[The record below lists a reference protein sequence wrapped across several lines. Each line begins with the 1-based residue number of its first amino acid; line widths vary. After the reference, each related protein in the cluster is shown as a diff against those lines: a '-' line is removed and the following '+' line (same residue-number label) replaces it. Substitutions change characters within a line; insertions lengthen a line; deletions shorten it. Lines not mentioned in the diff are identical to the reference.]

1 MNRFSSWALKL
12 PLPREE
18 NSLMHGW
25 KKSLPTTRTPTAT
38 AWRLR
43 VWWLTT
49 SKIWCARE
57 TSMAGRLLTLKR
69 DMYPRPALKCM
80 TPWRRSLTTRATWQN
95 HIQNFRCF
103 VPRPWMKLSNTS
115 ATKDILLFKYGQPT
129 CQPVS
134 NGIIIPIVS
143 IVVMPS
149 IVLSK
154 EWVDRPTSRLR
165 FFISCFM
172 DTFSGQQQLRRR
184 WPSLERSL
192 SFSTCTKRWWGG
204 RSRFAAKVPHHFAK
218 FISLFEKNKDAWTEY
233 LMDKGEGNPPVEYL
247 VAFEEGLRNY
257 ADCVHSL
264 GTRPLWSKQAWR
276 NVAKWRKREAYIA
289 LARYLL
295 RADSGYKQ
303 WDCFRFADFTMRVTM
318 GLTFENRHYRLSD
331 GEDDKNFGKGNMN
344 FDWKKHSY
352 VPTKRV
358 KSEPG
363 EYKAKNVVDTSATDE
378 TPMIY
383 DVELG
388 KLVPLE

>member
-1 MNRFSSWALKL
+1 MKKIIADDSYTYSDCVT
-12 PLPREE
+12 PS
-18 NSLMHGW
+18 SLMAHYIKDMMRKGD
-25 KKSLPTTRTPTAT
+25 KYGRPIINPEKGHVPPPGTQVYDPMKAITNYKSHMTKPHSEFPLFRAASLNEAFEYVRNEGHPPIQVRAADMPTGVQWNNYPDCLYRCHAKYCALEGMSRSSDVALEILYFMFYGHFQWAT
-38 AWRLR
+38 
-43 VWWLTT
+43 TT
-49 SKIWCARE
+49 SKKVAV
-57 TSMAGRLLTLKR
+57 
-69 DMYPRPALKCM
+69 
-80 TPWRRSLTTRATWQN
+80 TR
-95 HIQNFRCF
+95 
-103 VPRPWMKLSNTS
+103 
-115 ATKDILLFKYGQPT
+115 TKP
-129 CQPVS
+129 
-134 NGIIIPIVS
+134 
-143 IVVMPS
+143 
-149 IVLSK
+149 
-154 EWVDRPTSRLR
+154 
-165 FFISCFM
+165 FIFYM
-172 DTFSGQQQLRRR
+172 H
-184 WPSLERSL
+184 
-192 SFSTCTKRWWGG
+192 KKMVGG

-264 GTRPLWSKQAWR
+264 GTRPLRSKKAWK